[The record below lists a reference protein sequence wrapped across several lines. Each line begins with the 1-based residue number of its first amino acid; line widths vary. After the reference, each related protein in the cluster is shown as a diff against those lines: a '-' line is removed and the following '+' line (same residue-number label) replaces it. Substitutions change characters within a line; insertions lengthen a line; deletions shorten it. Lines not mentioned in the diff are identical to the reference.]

1 MNKRQRRIATM
12 GRAALDWCMDNPW
25 EAAEYQKTVTQLQ
38 EYLSR
43 IMALGTQRKVGVANS
58 TAGTVS
64 KAELGFVIR
73 REYLVPISRI
83 ARAASADRPE
93 LLARFQLAR
102 DGVDRHGFI
111 ANARAILQEA
121 RHEQALFQAY
131 GVSGTFLADLEAAIL
146 AYDAVEEER
155 NASRAQRV
163 GATADIAGL
172 CGEVLKAVRR
182 LDAMN
187 RNRFQH
193 DRERLAA
200 WTSARNVAWPRP
212 TPPALAAE
220 VAKVLP
226 AGKAAPSVPAGKE
239 ARETAA

>member
-1 MNKRQRRIATM
+1 M
-12 GRAALDWCMDNPW
+12 GRSALDWCMDNPW

-111 ANARAILQEA
+111 ANARALLQEA

-212 TPPALAAE
+212 TPPAPAPAAE